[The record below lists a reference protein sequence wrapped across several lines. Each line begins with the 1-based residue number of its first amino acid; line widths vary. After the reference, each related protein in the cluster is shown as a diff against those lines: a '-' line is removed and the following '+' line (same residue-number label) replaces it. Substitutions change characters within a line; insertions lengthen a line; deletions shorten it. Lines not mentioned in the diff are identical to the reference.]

1 MKKVL
6 KYLFLKLGPVIDVVV
21 AIAATP
27 SALVLLLYRR
37 VGSKRLPK
45 TTTLLKRIGIFPIRN
60 HYYEPLFDDQLLS
73 DSLDK
78 PRPLMGID
86 FNLPGQLDLLGKLT
100 YADEFRDFVEQEK
113 KVTSEKSFRFN
124 NAAFESGDAD
134 FLFQMI
140 RHFNP
145 QKIIEVGSG
154 SSTKIA
160 RGAMSR
166 NAKEGGPKRSHI
178 CIEPYEQPWLESF
191 DDIELVR
198 SKVED
203 CEVDWRSALASG
215 DLLFIDSSH
224 MIRPQG
230 DVLHEY
236 LSIIPQLQSGVIVHV
251 HDIFSPRD
259 YLDDW
264 IRRDVRF
271 WNEQYLLEAT
281 LGNSARYEV
290 IAALNLLKHD
300 HYPELKRVC
309 PYLEP
314 GREPGSF
321 YFRVR

>member
-6 KYLFLKLGPVIDVVV
+6 KYLFLKLGPIIDVVV

-27 SALVLLLYRR
+27 AALILLLYRR
-37 VGSKRLPK
+37 VGSRRLPK

-78 PRPLMGID
+78 PRPLVGID
-86 FNLPGQLDLLGKLT
+86 FNVPGQMDLLGQLT
-100 YADEFRDFVEQEK
+100 YADEFSDFVEQEK
-113 KVTSEKSFRFN
+113 KLASKNSFRLK
-124 NAAFESGDAD
+124 NAAFEAG
-134 FLFQMI
+134 
-140 RHFNP
+140 NP

-160 RGAMSR
+160 RSALSR

-198 SKVED
+198 SRIED
-203 CEVDWRSALASG
+203 CEIDWRSSLASG

-236 LSIIPQLQSGVIVHV
+236 LNIIPQLRSGVIVHV

-259 YLDDW
+259 YLDNW

-290 IAALNLLKHD
+290 IAALNLLNHD
-300 HYPELKRVC
+300 YYPELKRVC